1 MNYKNI
7 ESFGFNMIYLNS
19 CGIYRKVINMKDRR
33 VDISVLFLLSIPV
46 LVAISS
52 LLTEFNI
59 FDFSYLFFVGVIF
72 GKYYYKTKRHN

>member
-1 MNYKNI
+1 
-7 ESFGFNMIYLNS
+7 
-19 CGIYRKVINMKDRR
+19 MKDRR

-72 GKYYYKTKRHN
+72 GKYYYKTKMHN